1 MANCG
6 PQKPQTVELAD
17 AIADL
22 LLVNISLSTLLN
34 QVRLKVRDLAARAGT
49 DVELAQHG
57 YPHFYALDDPAP
69 HEPFAEIEVLGAE
82 SEGLLRWATS
92 VRPEEISVGDTV
104 EVRLTTPMDE
114 VDGTLG
120 RGGSAAWG
128 LRGPPPP

>member
-69 HEPFAEIEVLGAE
+69 HEPFAEIEALGAE
-82 SEGLLRWATS
+82 SAGQPVIGPVAERRPGGWLCRRVIFLRNL
-92 VRPEEISVGDTV
+92 RDQEEDKGQQ
-104 EVRLTTPMDE
+104 
-114 VDGTLG
+114 VDIALQ
-120 RGGSAAWG
+120 
-128 LRGPPPP
+128 GPRALE